1 MGALKLFDEKP
12 EIPPSL
18 LKLVKAAVQKRISS
32 VISYAN
38 FVARQLQRSGI
49 YCSVHHALE
58 PLSDGYM
65 VVIEMRLVGI
75 DADMVKHHR
84 RNLYTSSFDY
94 KGPTREFR
102 RVERLISEQS
112 EESGEVVAGER
123 GAEDTPTQE
132 GLGGDQ
138 EEGGTGEG
146 NNRRAGPPSH
156 REGTNGG
163 EGGLDDER

>member
-49 YCSVHHALE
+49 YCSVHHSLE

-65 VVIEMRLVGI
+65 VV
-75 DADMVKHHR
+75 
-84 RNLYTSSFDY
+84 
-94 KGPTREFR
+94 
-102 RVERLISEQS
+102 
-112 EESGEVVAGER
+112 
-123 GAEDTPTQE
+123 
-132 GLGGDQ
+132 
-138 EEGGTGEG
+138 
-146 NNRRAGPPSH
+146 
-156 REGTNGG
+156 
-163 EGGLDDER
+163 